1 MEVLKNLNDT
11 KWRKYASM
19 TLSSNDSPSNLPPT
33 KKVVSM
39 LSATVVVLMG
49 LAYCIM
55 LFGIPP
61 EFGMNGWAVHNSLW
75 IMGLGTFALVSIA
88 KYNKIPCLFQGKSAW
103 EPAPVRK
110 GRHSKTRL
118 NSNPRLYLINSTLW

>member
-1 MEVLKNLNDT
+1 MKVLRDSNDT

-19 TLSSNDSPSNLPPT
+19 TLSSNDSSSNSPPT
-33 KKVVSM
+33 KKVVSI
-39 LSATVVVLMG
+39 LSATVVMLMG
-49 LAYCIM
+49 LAYLIM

-88 KYNKIPCLFQGKSAW
+88 KNNKIPCLFQGKSAW
-103 EPAPVRK
+103 ELAPVRK
-110 GRHSKTRL
+110 GGHSKTRL
-118 NSNPRLYLINSTLW
+118 ISNPRLYLIKPALW